1 MHEDDISYIIRG
13 AIFKVYNILGPGL
26 FESVY
31 ELALCHELRK
41 EGLEIKQQVPIP
53 VLYDEIILGNA
64 FKADI
69 LVEDLVIIEVKSVQT
84 LDPVFHKQTNTYLKL
99 SGLRLAILVNFN
111 SVDIARFIFRKVNG
125 L

>member
-41 EGLEIKQQVPIP
+41 EGLEVKQQVPIP
-53 VLYDEIILGNA
+53 VLYDGIILGNG

-69 LVEDLVIIEVKSVQT
+69 LVEELVIIEVKSVQN
-84 LDPVFHKQTNTYLKL
+84 LDPVFHKQTNTYLRL

-111 SVDIARFIFRKVNG
+111 SVEIARSIFRKVNG